1 MINPTIN
8 MDIKE
13 NLARLFEPQLVEEML
28 QYSQPMFFKEGEVI
42 MDYGRYIRF
51 MPFIIKGTI
60 RVMRQDD
67 EGREILL
74 YYLSASESCAM
85 AYTCCISHLKS
96 EVRAIAEDD
105 IEILAI
111 PEQKMDE
118 WMHKFPSWKSYI
130 MNSFRDRFNEL
141 LKTLESVA
149 FHKLDERLVKYLRDK
164 QRIGESS
171 VVKASHQQI
180 ADELGT
186 SRVVISRLL
195 KQLENDQKLI
205 LYRNEI
211 KLLKGF
217 NE

>member
-1 MINPTIN
+1 
-8 MDIKE
+8 MDVKE
-13 NLARLFEPQLVEEML
+13 NLLKLFEPSLVEEIL
-28 QYSQPMFFKEGEVI
+28 EFSKPMFFKEGEVI

-51 MPFIIKGTI
+51 MPFITKGTI
-60 RVMRQDD
+60 RVLRQDD

-105 IEILAI
+105 VEILAI

-118 WMHKFPSWKSYI
+118 WLIKYPSWKMYI

-141 LKTLESVA
+141 LRTLENVA
-149 FHKLDERLVKYLRDK
+149 FHKLDDRLVKYLRDK
-164 QRIGESS
+164 QRVGESS
-171 VVKASHQQI
+171 VIKASHQQI

-195 KQLENDQKLI
+195 KQLENEGRLI

-211 KLLKGF
+211 KLLKQF
-217 NE
+217 TN

>member
-1 MINPTIN
+1 

-13 NLARLFEPQLVEEML
+13 NLLKLFEPGLVEEIL
-28 QYSQPMFFKEGEVI
+28 EFSKPMTFKEGEVI

-51 MPFIIKGTI
+51 MPFITKGTI
-60 RVMRQDD
+60 RVLRQDD

-105 IEILAI
+105 VEILAI

-118 WMHKFPSWKSYI
+118 WLMKFPSWKMYI

-141 LKTLESVA
+141 LRTLENVA
-149 FHKLDERLVKYLRDK
+149 FHKLDDRLVKYLRDK
-164 QRIGESS
+164 QRVGESS
-171 VVKASHQQI
+171 VIKASHQQI

-195 KQLENDQKLI
+195 KQLENEGRLI

-211 KLLKGF
+211 KLLKQF
-217 NE
+217 SS

>member
-1 MINPTIN
+1 

-13 NLARLFEPQLVEEML
+13 NLLKLFEPGLVEEIL
-28 QYSQPMFFKEGEVI
+28 EFSKPMTFKEGEVI

-51 MPFIIKGTI
+51 MPFITKGTI
-60 RVMRQDD
+60 RVLRQDD

-105 IEILAI
+105 VEILAI

-118 WMHKFPSWKSYI
+118 WLMKFPSWKMYI

-141 LKTLESVA
+141 LRTLENVA
-149 FHKLDERLVKYLRDK
+149 FHKLDDRLVKYLRDK

-171 VVKASHQQI
+171 VIKASHQQI

-195 KQLENDQKLI
+195 KQLENEEKLI

-211 KLLKGF
+211 KLLKQF
-217 NE
+217 SS

>member
-1 MINPTIN
+1 

-13 NLARLFEPQLVEEML
+13 NLQKLFEPGLVEEIL
-28 QYSQPMFFKEGEVI
+28 EFSKPMTFKEGEVI

-51 MPFIIKGTI
+51 MPFITKGTI
-60 RVMRQDD
+60 RVLRQDD

-96 EVRAIAEDD
+96 EVRAIAEDEV
-105 IEILAI
+105 EILAI

-118 WMHKFPSWKSYI
+118 WLIKYPSWKMYI

-141 LKTLESVA
+141 LRTLENVA
-149 FHKLDERLVKYLRDK
+149 FHKLDDRLVKYLRDK
-164 QRIGESS
+164 QRVGESS
-171 VVKASHQQI
+171 VIKASHQQI

-186 SRVVISRLL
+186 SRVVVSRLL
-195 KQLENDQKLI
+195 KQLENEGKLI

-211 KLLKGF
+211 KLLRQF
-217 NE
+217 SA

>member
-1 MINPTIN
+1 MN
-8 MDIKE
+8 IKE
-13 NLARLFEPQLVEEML
+13 SLSRLFEPALVDEILE
-28 QYSQPMFFKEGEVI
+28 STKPMIFKEGEII

-51 MPFIIKGTI
+51 MPFITKGTI
-60 RVMRQDD
+60 RVMRQDE

-74 YYLSASESCAM
+74 YYLTASESCAM

-96 EVRAIAEDD
+96 EVKAIAEDD
-105 IEILAI
+105 VEILAI
-111 PEQKMDE
+111 PELKMDE
-118 WMHKFPSWKSYI
+118 WLIKYPSWKMYI

-141 LKTLESVA
+141 LKTLENVA

-164 QRIGESS
+164 QRIGESA
-171 VVKASHQQI
+171 VIKASHQQI

-195 KQLENDQKLI
+195 KQLENDGRLI

-211 KLLKGF
+211 KLLKGIS
-217 NE
+217 ESS

>member
-1 MINPTIN
+1 

-13 NLARLFEPQLVEEML
+13 NLQKLFEPGLVEEIL
-28 QYSQPMFFKEGEVI
+28 EFSKPMTFKEGEVI

-51 MPFIIKGTI
+51 MPFITKGTI
-60 RVMRQDD
+60 RVLRQDD

-85 AYTCCISHLKS
+85 AYTCCISHIKS
-96 EVRAIAEDD
+96 EVRAIAEDEV
-105 IEILAI
+105 EILAI

-118 WMHKFPSWKSYI
+118 WLIKYPTWKMYI

-141 LKTLESVA
+141 LRTLENVA
-149 FHKLDERLVKYLRDK
+149 FHKLDDRLVKYLRDK
-164 QRIGESS
+164 QRVGESS
-171 VVKASHQQI
+171 VIKASHQQI

-186 SRVVISRLL
+186 SRVVVSRLL
-195 KQLENDQKLI
+195 KQLENEGKLI

-211 KLLKGF
+211 KLLKQF
-217 NE
+217 SS